1 MRFAFSK
8 LTLARVLENELG
20 VGRRGPD
27 WTWGEQW
34 RLWQGSRQEMME
46 TWTRVVTVVVERQG
60 AQNQKI
66 PRGDSTGH
74 KPQAGTKW
82 DPEAASGKPREAGTS
97 LVIIQPG
104 SGRGDTWAT
113 LIAHVS
119 EPSSEQEIRGAGRA
133 LSFGG

>member
-1 MRFAFSK
+1 MRFTFSK

-20 VGRRGPD
+20 VGKRGPE

-46 TWTRVVTVVVERQG
+46 TWTRVVTVVERQG

-74 KPQAGTKW
+74 KHKS
-82 DPEAASGKPREAGTS
+82 DPRVGG
-97 LVIIQPG
+97 
-104 SGRGDTWAT
+104 GRGVERSMPPGPADVRLDGWLCCSRSLPGAVPPWGPFCSSSPSPDTGKRPG
-113 LIAHVS
+113 L
-119 EPSSEQEIRGAGRA
+119 G
-133 LSFGG
+133 